1 MPTLFRLARLASLPL
16 LLAATP
22 VLAQDVY
29 ESRTYGPTSGWSWS
43 AHVDHINIDAD
54 AAAEQGVEDYFTAIG
69 GAAEYYTNES
79 DMTLS
84 IGLSIMLYEDNA
96 EFSQYVEDWWGDEYY
111 ESSDATCG
119 QAFIE

>member
-43 AHVDHINIDAD
+43 AHVDHINIDAE
-54 AAAEQGVEDYFTAIG
+54 AAAEQACAIQG
-69 GAAEYYTNES
+69 
-79 DMTLS
+79 
-84 IGLSIMLYEDNA
+84 DNA
-96 EFSQYVEDWWGDEYY
+96 GTHDE
-111 ESSDATCG
+111 AP
-119 QAFIE
+119 